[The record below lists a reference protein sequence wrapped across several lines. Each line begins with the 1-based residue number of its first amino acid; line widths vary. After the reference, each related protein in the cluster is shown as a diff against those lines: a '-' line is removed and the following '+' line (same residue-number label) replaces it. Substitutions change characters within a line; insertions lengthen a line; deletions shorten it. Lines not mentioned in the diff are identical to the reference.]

1 VAGSIDRALVGTARG
16 NEVAGKRR
24 DGTKKR
30 REQKDQTSAL
40 TTPPHDAARARALV
54 AHSTMRLLA
63 RAPHPPRV
71 LARARAPRPRRAAVA
86 DAVAAPTPTPRAASS
101 SLVFPASTSSS
112 LHRSHDRRRRARVVR
127 ARALS
132 SRDDVFDDA
141 AAATAPAPRPLFAS
155 AASPDD
161 FDVDARALRALV
173 EASPGRGRVDALA
186 RFGGAYGLATAL
198 RVRVEDGRRGGGGD
212 DDDDARARRARFGAN
227 EVPAKPPRSFLALV
241 SDALQVGAVSC
252 EQRRGIFFSL
262 NHP

>member
-1 VAGSIDRALVGTARG
+1 
-16 NEVAGKRR
+16 
-24 DGTKKR
+24 
-30 REQKDQTSAL
+30 
-40 TTPPHDAARARALV
+40 
-54 AHSTMRLLA
+54 MRLLA

-86 DAVAAPTPTPRAASS
+86 VAVAAPTPTPTPRAASS
-101 SLVFPASTSSS
+101 SPVVPASTSSS

-141 AAATAPAPRPLFAS
+141 AAPPAPRPLFAS

-186 RFGGAYGLATAL
+186 RLGGAYGLATAL
-198 RVRVEDGRRGGGGD
+198 RVRVEDGRRGGGD
-212 DDDDARARRARFGAN
+212 DDDEDARARRARFGAN